1 MQLKI
6 NQIFKQETLI
16 LVPLLSVDEVSTTKE
31 AKVLLKSQIKIDG
44 WTIKGEKD
52 WSKIDQRKSG
62 TQSQKISISIIL
74 YPNLDNH

>member
-1 MQLKI
+1 LQFKI

-44 WTIKGEKD
+44 WTIKGEKRLVKD
-52 WSKIDQRKSG
+52 
-62 TQSQKISISIIL
+62 
-74 YPNLDNH
+74 